1 MSLDQYMKNIRKQ
14 HNLSKREFAKQLG
27 ISAAT
32 IVRIE
37 NGITVSPSKNLI
49 SKLAY
54 YLQKSEVEILQDIQS
69 QPFFENQTA
78 FLYGNYLYIQGWFI
92 QNLYS
97 HINPN
102 GEKLQFAIKATKK
115 REPQNIMVV
124 DQIDSLLTKQEDIQ
138 DTLAKAI
145 FKITKLQDIS
155 IKTYTI
161 VFKTSQRDIYYKMA
175 SLQLQHLSF
184 KIYLILI
191 DTQRFQIIEEYC
203 LTTI

>member
-1 MSLDQYMKNIRKQ
+1 MKNAILFFIILATLCCNTEIYSQTSPVDDFSKFSKQ
-14 HNLSKREFAKQLG
+14 DIPLKGDDTDFDEG
-27 ISAAT
+27 IARTPARQSAA
-32 IVRIE
+32 
-37 NGITVSPSKNLI
+37 
-49 SKLAY
+49 
-54 YLQKSEVEILQDIQS
+54 
-69 QPFFENQTA
+69 TA

-145 FKITKLQDIS
+145 FKITKLQDVS

>member
-145 FKITKLQDIS
+145 FKITKLQDVS

-161 VFKTSQRDIYYKMA
+161 VFKTIKWLPFNFNIY
-175 SLQLQHLSF
+175 HLKF
-184 KIYLILI
+184 I
-191 DTQRFQIIEEYC
+191 
-203 LTTI
+203 

>member
-78 FLYGNYLYIQGWFI
+78 FLYGNYLYIQG
-92 QNLYS
+92 
-97 HINPN
+97 
-102 GEKLQFAIKATKK
+102 
-115 REPQNIMVV
+115 
-124 DQIDSLLTKQEDIQ
+124 
-138 DTLAKAI
+138 
-145 FKITKLQDIS
+145 
-155 IKTYTI
+155 
-161 VFKTSQRDIYYKMA
+161 
-175 SLQLQHLSF
+175 
-184 KIYLILI
+184 
-191 DTQRFQIIEEYC
+191 
-203 LTTI
+203 

>member
-138 DTLAKAI
+138 ILLRKLFSKSQNSKMSLLKLILLFLKLAKET
-145 FKITKLQDIS
+145 FT
-155 IKTYTI
+155 IKWLP
-161 VFKTSQRDIYYKMA
+161 FNFNIY
-175 SLQLQHLSF
+175 HLKF
-184 KIYLILI
+184 I
-191 DTQRFQIIEEYC
+191 
-203 LTTI
+203 